1 MLVKNTFFSIII
13 SDTTDLRPSS
23 LTLHILHMYSHT
35 LLSSRR
41 CYEVFFF
48 LSFRNSTLKSDRV
61 VNVRICYIVNAEK
74 MICIDIVATGLIPEL
89 RYVRN

>member
-1 MLVKNTFFSIII
+1 MKF
-13 SDTTDLRPSS
+13 
-23 LTLHILHMYSHT
+23 
-35 LLSSRR
+35 
-41 CYEVFFF
+41 FFF